1 MWESLLTLFR
11 VSFIALRC
19 WIHWRQLLNAEAPIR
34 TFSCS
39 WSSAHSKALVRAKKI
54 FMVKNNHIW
63 RLRVAGNWIQ
73 NMPLVSYTASCIIW
87 MTAKQV
93 LPFSCIILQ
102 TASTEE
108 QIVALCLHKSIL
120 LLFLLVHLIHNC
132 QSSTIWSS
140 ITCVCVMTSYL
151 SEFS

>member
-1 MWESLLTLFR
+1 MGKPAYTISRVVYCAPMLNSLKAASESRSTYSHIQLF
-11 VSFIALRC
+11 LEQC
-19 WIHWRQLLNAEAPIR
+19 
-34 TFSCS
+34 TFKGISEGQ
-39 WSSAHSKALVRAKKI
+39 KI
-54 FMVKNNHIW
+54 FMVKNNHIR

-140 ITCVCVMTSYL
+140 ITCVCDDVMP
-151 SEFS
+151 FRI